1 MATRNIL
8 AQFPNSRINTRTP
21 GHEDVY
27 GVPRDMVFN
36 TDTGLIVPAHTTK
49 PATIRFGTAAAN
61 DYGWEDVTAPVTV
74 RGVAATDPSYDTV
87 GAGPFRLYNFALT
100 DHVQFFF
107 HVPHTIASSTVHFHM
122 HWFSGGTDT
131 TNTVKWEFTYTFAK
145 GFGQEAFDTT
155 GTAVTAEQASDGQ
168 YKHMITE
175 TDGVDIPTL
184 TEPDGFII
192 VIVKRIT
199 NGATDTAN
207 DIFGISSDIHIQSTG
222 LPTKNKAPNFY
233 S

>member
-1 MATRNIL
+1 MPDHYEVELHTFNGNVQEFTVDVEASVIFIRN
-8 AQFPNSRINTRTP
+8 S
-21 GHEDVY
+21 G
-27 GVPRDMVFN
+27 
-36 TDTGLIVPAHTTK
+36 
-49 PATIRFGTAAAN
+49 
-61 DYGWEDVTAPVTV
+61 
-74 RGVAATDPSYDTV
+74 AATM
-87 GAGPFRLYNFALT
+87 
-100 DHVQFFF
+100 
-107 HVPHTIASSTVHFHM
+107 TIEN
-122 HWFSGGTDT
+122 GGTDT

-207 DIFGISSDIHIQSTG
+207 DIFGISSDIHIKSTG